1 MAARLGHLL
10 TAGALP
16 QVSLDIVPMA
26 TAGREQWPRETF
38 HVYDGRRVRVELV
51 PARVR
56 ITQPSEIAL
65 YLQAFEQL
73 CSMAAYGADARALI
87 VKAIDALQ

>member
-1 MAARLGHLL
+1 MAAQLGHLL

-38 HVYDGRRVRVELV
+38 HVYDGHLISVELV
-51 PARVR
+51 PARVAGLR
-56 ITQPSEIAL
+56 
-65 YLQAFEQL
+65 
-73 CSMAAYGADARALI
+73 AAAQHGCAWRRRSR
-87 VKAIDALQ
+87 